1 MASLKSKRFISRPMK
16 KRISRS
22 MKTALWVTAAL
33 IAWSCS
39 AFSKT
44 ATPILARAI
53 TWNTAP
59 SPPSTSTA
67 SCTAPQRNFRNSQQE
82 FLVSSSCFPANQK
95 QETRNQQLRQS
106 MTLANHH
113 NLRHFNKRVTD
124 RARSE
129 TMKSVLAFTAGFLLL
144 VAMPFLVTA
153 QAPLNN
159 VILGHS
165 GGAGS
170 LNILRRIME
179 RDKIWEKYGLNVKS
193 VYFNSGTV
201 LIQAMAG
208 GNIVGSE
215 SEVPGMVNL
224 AVAGVADLKIVTVTI
239 NRIEH
244 VFVVRKNIAK
254 PEDLKGKRL
263 AVSRIGSAS
272 DTITRMVLRSWKV
285 DPDKETTLLQSGN
298 TPTRMTALAAG
309 HVDGALVSPESVYKM
324 LASGCCRVMADLE
337 GIYVFRTRPKAVFSA
352 LEVEDIKDPA
362 VQKDVYERSLK
373 SIREFPLPEP
383 NGIQSVLDSLPHP
396 NARNVKPASVM
407 DSSIL
412 EEIKKSGFIDKLYGR
427 AG

>member
-1 MASLKSKRFISRPMK
+1 MKRVFFLGL
-16 KRISRS
+16 
-22 MKTALWVTAAL
+22 ALWL
-33 IAWSCS
+33 SS
-39 AFSKT
+39 
-44 ATPILARAI
+44 
-53 TWNTAP
+53 P
-59 SPPSTSTA
+59 SD
-67 SCTAPQRNFRNSQQE
+67 
-82 FLVSSSCFPANQK
+82 L
-95 QETRNQQLRQS
+95 
-106 MTLANHH
+106 M
-113 NLRHFNKRVTD
+113 
-124 RARSE
+124 
-129 TMKSVLAFTAGFLLL
+129 
-144 VAMPFLVTA
+144 A

-170 LNILRRIME
+170 LNILRRIMQH
-179 RDKIWEKYGLNVKS
+179 DKIWEKYGLNVKS

-208 GNIVGSE
+208 GNIAGSE
-215 SEVPGMVNL
+215 SEVPGMLNL
-224 AVAGVADLKIVTVTI
+224 AVAGIADVKVVTVTI

-272 DTITRMVLRSWKV
+272 DTVTRMVLRSWKI
-285 DPDKETTLLQSGN
+285 DPDKETILLQSGN
-298 TPTRMTALAAG
+298 TPTRMTALASG

-324 LASGCCRVMADLE
+324 IASGCCRVLADLADLPGDYARYGYAFPVSFIKTQRETLRRLLMAYIE
-337 GIYVFRTRPKAVFSA
+337 GIYVFRTRPTAVYSA
-352 LEVEDIKDPA
+352 LAEEDIKDPA

-373 SIREFPLPEP
+373 SVREFPIPEP

-407 DSSIL
+407 DPSIM

-427 AG
+427 TS

>member
-1 MASLKSKRFISRPMK
+1 MK
-16 KRISRS
+16 K
-22 MKTALWVTAAL
+22 
-33 IAWSCS
+33 
-39 AFSKT
+39 
-44 ATPILARAI
+44 
-53 TWNTAP
+53 
-59 SPPSTSTA
+59 
-67 SCTAPQRNFRNSQQE
+67 
-82 FLVSSSCFPANQK
+82 
-95 QETRNQQLRQS
+95 
-106 MTLANHH
+106 
-113 NLRHFNKRVTD
+113 
-124 RARSE
+124 
-129 TMKSVLAFTAGFLLL
+129 VLALSLGLYLWIALPSRL
-144 VAMPFLVTA
+144 MPQT
-153 QAPLNN
+153 PLNN

-170 LNILRRIME
+170 LNILRRILE

-208 GNIVGSE
+208 GNIAGSE

-272 DTITRMVLRSWKV
+272 DTITRMVLRSWKI
-285 DPDKETTLLQSGN
+285 DPDKETILLQSGN

-309 HVDGALVSPESVYKM
+309 HVDGALVSPESVHKIV
-324 LASGCCRVMADLE
+324 ASGCCRILADLADLPMDYARYGYAFPASYIKTQRETLRRLLMAYLE
-337 GIYVFRTRPKAVFSA
+337 GIYVFRSRPKAVYAA
-352 LEVEDIKDPA
+352 LEEEDIKDPV
-362 VQKDVYERSLK
+362 VQKDVYQRALK
-373 SIREFPLPEP
+373 SVREFPVPES

-396 NARNVKPASVM
+396 KARNVNPASVM

-427 AG
+427 GG

>member
-1 MASLKSKRFISRPMK
+1 
-16 KRISRS
+16 
-22 MKTALWVTAAL
+22 MKTVLAL
-33 IAWSCS
+33 
-39 AFSKT
+39 
-44 ATPILARAI
+44 
-53 TWNTAP
+53 
-59 SPPSTSTA
+59 
-67 SCTAPQRNFRNSQQE
+67 
-82 FLVSSSCFPANQK
+82 FLGLFLWPVSSS
-95 QETRNQQLRQS
+95 
-106 MTLANHH
+106 
-113 NLRHFNKRVTD
+113 D
-124 RARSE
+124 
-129 TMKSVLAFTAGFLLL
+129 LL
-144 VAMPFLVTA
+144 A

-170 LNILRRIME
+170 LNILRRILE

-272 DTITRMVLRSWKV
+272 DTITRMVLRSWKI
-285 DPDKETTLLQSGN
+285 DPDKETILLQSGN
-298 TPTRMTALAAG
+298 TPTRMTTLAAG
-309 HVDGALVSPESVYKM
+309 HVDGALVSPESVHK
-324 LASGCCRVMADLE
+324 LVASGCCRILADLADLPMDYARYGYAFPAAYIKTQRETLRRLLMAYLE
-337 GIYVFRTRPKAVFSA
+337 GIYVFRTRPKAVYAA
-352 LEVEDIKDPA
+352 LEEEDIKDPV
-362 VQKDVYERSLK
+362 VQKDVYQRALK
-373 SIREFPLPEP
+373 SVREFPVPES

-396 NARNVKPASVM
+396 KARNVNPASVM
-407 DSSIL
+407 DPSIL

-427 AG
+427 GG